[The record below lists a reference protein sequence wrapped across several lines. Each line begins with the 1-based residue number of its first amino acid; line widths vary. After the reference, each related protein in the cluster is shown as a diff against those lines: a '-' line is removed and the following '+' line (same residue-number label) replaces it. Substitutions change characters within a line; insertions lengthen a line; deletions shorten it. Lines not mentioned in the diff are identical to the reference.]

1 MKTTQDLICF
11 RMASTR
17 KKNNTINVSQDVEMR
32 ELYYAV
38 DRKF

>member
-17 KKNNTINVSQDVEMR
+17 KNNTINVSQDVEMR